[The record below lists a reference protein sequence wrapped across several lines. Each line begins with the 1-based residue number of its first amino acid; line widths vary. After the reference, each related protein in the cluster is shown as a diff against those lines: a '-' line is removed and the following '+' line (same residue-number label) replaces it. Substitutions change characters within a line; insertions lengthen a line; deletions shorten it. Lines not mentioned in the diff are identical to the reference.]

1 MIHDG
6 IKASMRHA
14 TLSLKSTLRMS
25 VGNSNLRMKFKFQ
38 YCCKRIGFTVDEQ
51 CKVSIMSD
59 IPTNKPLGILK
70 TSNRNDNFKVP
81 SLGVSKPEKEQN
93 KSWHY
98 NTTPRPTKAV
108 NNENINPNGNFP
120 ESTKETPG
128 KTIFE
133 LCKQM
138 SALALLTPDGMQQ
151 STRDTQA
158 QPKKVKLPFSE
169 PFAGVDKLVEK
180 DYLSDPEEI
189 EPDNVPRKTLVIT
202 DDDEFFTDAS
212 EYFKNEDL
220 NIDNTSDNDA
230 FKSLESSPRTSLN
243 VAGTLMKNNNSGE
256 RDSESAI
263 IGIDE
268 TQEASL
274 PEKISDKNIH
284 EKLEYIEPEINSDL
298 FNEAIHNQ
306 NIGNLSESHE
316 NKNPSSQVICIEP
329 ETVAEHHA
337 EDFTNLPKDAKLTN
351 STDVENGDYLKI
363 IDQNSDSIPID
374 EKSVNVIKSVETA
387 NDSSNASTN
396 ESYILQPPLDEKQNT
411 DILDV
416 CKVEEKIAEISI
428 PEKFDHFNAEDKS
441 KDRTPDSSSVN
452 TSEISNQINESVATG
467 STKTDKNMSDSETT
481 LMTVQTEEKISGA
494 KETVDSLETEIA
506 NCLTL
511 KEKIPEEKSS
521 DNVEHFECS
530 PKIDAA
536 NVDAEKTEENN
547 SNLLESQN
555 VECSHESPKPQST
568 EENTSGNA
576 QLSKAIDNAS
586 VAENVEIKKPVADI
600 GRPVD
605 EKPVPQSSVN
615 AIQSV
620 EMPNDSSDPLTMDQ
634 PPVDKKQNTDILDTC
649 KVQERIAEISIPENF
664 DYFNDED
671 KSKDRTPDSD
681 FVASP
686 EISNQINESVAT
698 SSTKTDKNMLDNE
711 TTLMT
716 VQTEEKIS
724 GAKETVDSLET
735 GIANCLTPKEKSSDN
750 VEHFE
755 CSSKIGTANVDAEKT
770 EENNSNLLESQNVEC
785 SHESPKPQSTEENPS
800 GNAQLS
806 KAIDNASVAENV
818 EIKKPVADIGRPVDE
833 KPVPQSSVN
842 AIQSVEM
849 PNDSSDPLTM
859 DQPPV
864 DKKQNTDILDT
875 CKVQERIAEI
885 SIPENFDYFN
895 DEDKSK
901 DRTPDSDFVAS
912 PEISNQINESVATGS
927 TKTDKNMLD
936 SETTLMTVQTE
947 EKISGAKETVDSL
960 ETGIANCL
968 TPKEKSSENV
978 EHFECSSKIGTANV
992 DAEKTEE
999 NNSNLLESQN
1009 VECSHES
1016 PKPQSTEENTSGNA
1030 QLSKAI
1036 DNASVAENVE
1046 IKKPVADIGRPVD
1059 EKPVPQSSV
1068 NVIQSVETPNDSSDP
1083 LTMDQPP
1090 VDKKQNTD
1098 ILDTYKVEEKIAE
1111 ISIPE
1116 NFDHFN
1122 DEDKSKDRTP
1132 DSGSVAP
1139 PEISNQINES
1149 VATGSTKTNKNMLDS
1164 ETTLMTVQTEEK
1176 ISGAKE
1182 TVDSLETG
1190 IANCLTPKE
1199 KSSDNVEHFECSS
1212 KIDTANVDA
1221 ENNSNLL
1228 ESQNVESSHESPKPQ
1243 STEENTREN
1252 AQLSKAID
1260 NASVAEN
1267 VEINKPVADIGRPVD
1282 EQPVLHSSV
1291 NVIQSVETANDS
1303 SDTSTNESYILQPP
1317 LDEKQNTDI
1326 LDVCHVKEKIAEISV
1341 PEKFDNFNAEDK
1353 SKDRTTDSS
1362 SVDTS
1367 EISNQINESV
1377 AAGSTKT
1384 DKNMSGS
1391 ETTLMTVQTEEKI
1404 SGAKETVDSLE
1415 TEIANCLTSKE
1426 KSSDNVEHF
1435 ECSSKIGTANVDA
1448 EKNEEDNSNLLESQ
1462 NTDCSHGNPKPQSTE
1477 ENTSVNAHL
1486 SKAIDNASV
1495 AENVEI
1501 KKPVADIGRPV
1512 DEKPFLH
1519 SSVNVIQSVETP
1531 NDSSYPLTMESNSIQ
1546 LPVDEKQNT
1555 DILDTCKVEE
1565 KIAEISVPETFDNFN
1580 DQDKSKD
1587 RTPDSD
1593 FVGPPEISNQI
1604 NESVATGST
1613 KTDKNMLDS
1622 ETTLMTVQTEEK
1634 ISGAKETVD
1643 SLETGIANCLTSKE
1657 KSSDNVEHFE
1667 CSSKIGTANV
1677 DAENNSNLLES
1688 QNVDC
1693 SHESPKPQSTE
1704 ENTSRN
1710 AQLSKAIDN
1719 ASVAENV
1726 EIKKPVSD
1734 IGRPVDEKPVPQ
1746 SSVNVIQ
1753 SVETPNDS
1761 SDPLTMA
1768 QPPVDE
1774 KQNTDILDTCKVE
1787 ERIAEISI
1795 PENFDY
1801 FNDEDK
1807 SKDRTPDS
1815 SSVGSSEISNQIHES
1830 VATGSTKTDK
1840 HMSASET
1847 TLMTVQTEEKISGA
1861 KEFVDSFETGIA
1873 NCLTTKEK
1881 IPEEKSSD
1889 NVEHFECSSKIGTAN
1904 VDAEKTEE
1912 KNSNLLESQNVDC
1925 SHGYPK
1931 PQLAEENTHENAP
1944 LSKAIDNASVAENV
1958 EIKKPVADIGRPNDI
1973 EEEVMESSEVKDA
1986 SDHSKI
1992 NCEIPNSIAASDDN
2006 LQKFE
2011 IISNPSVFKDVD
2023 TFSTNTHLLNSPKS
2037 IQGSQSN
2044 IDISFEGRTQ
2054 MANSPVA
2061 AVAVENDIQIDITPT
2076 SPNKQQQVGNGKH
2089 AGSQSRQNIN
2099 EKPNRKELN
2108 EITDLVTAVNDTHI
2122 CEDDISTILKGA
2134 EPSDSAETANYDE
2147 QEPNIQFEEKTNG
2160 FICDDDDWELLNCD
2174 KTVVSIFLSL

>member
-1 MIHDG
+1 M
-6 IKASMRHA
+6 AA
-14 TLSLKSTLRMS
+14 Q
-25 VGNSNLRMKFKFQ
+25 FKPTRVFRAHSG
-38 YCCKRIGFTVDEQ
+38 K

-138 SALALLTPDGMQQ
+138 SALALLMPDGMQQ

-494 KETVDSLETEIA
+494 KETVDSLESEIA

-555 VECSHESPKPQST
+555 VEC
-568 EENTSGNA
+568 
-576 QLSKAIDNAS
+576 
-586 VAENVEIKKPVADI
+586 
-600 GRPVD
+600 
-605 EKPVPQSSVN
+605 
-615 AIQSV
+615 
-620 EMPNDSSDPLTMDQ
+620 
-634 PPVDKKQNTDILDTC
+634 
-649 KVQERIAEISIPENF
+649 
-664 DYFNDED
+664 
-671 KSKDRTPDSD
+671 
-681 FVASP
+681 
-686 EISNQINESVAT
+686 
-698 SSTKTDKNMLDNE
+698 
-711 TTLMT
+711 
-716 VQTEEKIS
+716 
-724 GAKETVDSLET
+724 
-735 GIANCLTPKEKSSDN
+735 
-750 VEHFE
+750 
-755 CSSKIGTANVDAEKT
+755 
-770 EENNSNLLESQNVEC
+770 
-785 SHESPKPQSTEENPS
+785 
-800 GNAQLS
+800 
-806 KAIDNASVAENV
+806 
-818 EIKKPVADIGRPVDE
+818 
-833 KPVPQSSVN
+833 
-842 AIQSVEM
+842 
-849 PNDSSDPLTM
+849 
-859 DQPPV
+859 
-864 DKKQNTDILDT
+864 
-875 CKVQERIAEI
+875 
-885 SIPENFDYFN
+885 
-895 DEDKSK
+895 
-901 DRTPDSDFVAS
+901 
-912 PEISNQINESVATGS
+912 
-927 TKTDKNMLD
+927 
-936 SETTLMTVQTE
+936 
-947 EKISGAKETVDSL
+947 
-960 ETGIANCL
+960 
-968 TPKEKSSENV
+968 
-978 EHFECSSKIGTANV
+978 
-992 DAEKTEE
+992 
-999 NNSNLLESQN
+999 
-1009 VECSHES
+1009 
-1016 PKPQSTEENTSGNA
+1016 
-1030 QLSKAI
+1030 
-1036 DNASVAENVE
+1036 
-1046 IKKPVADIGRPVD
+1046 
-1059 EKPVPQSSV
+1059 
-1068 NVIQSVETPNDSSDP
+1068 
-1083 LTMDQPP
+1083 
-1090 VDKKQNTD
+1090 
-1098 ILDTYKVEEKIAE
+1098 
-1111 ISIPE
+1111 
-1116 NFDHFN
+1116 
-1122 DEDKSKDRTP
+1122 
-1132 DSGSVAP
+1132 
-1139 PEISNQINES
+1139 
-1149 VATGSTKTNKNMLDS
+1149 
-1164 ETTLMTVQTEEK
+1164 
-1176 ISGAKE
+1176 
-1182 TVDSLETG
+1182 
-1190 IANCLTPKE
+1190 
-1199 KSSDNVEHFECSS
+1199 
-1212 KIDTANVDA
+1212 
-1221 ENNSNLL
+1221 
-1228 ESQNVESSHESPKPQ
+1228 SHESPKPQ

-1317 LDEKQNTDI
+1317 VDEKQNTDI

-1353 SKDRTTDSS
+1353 SKDRTPDSS

-1519 SSVNVIQSVETP
+1519 LSVNVIQSVETP

-1593 FVGPPEISNQI
+1593 FVAPPEISNQI

-1734 IGRPVDEKPVPQ
+1734 IGRPVDDKPVPQ

-1753 SVETPNDS
+1753 SVEMPNDS

-1861 KEFVDSFETGIA
+1861 KKFVDSFETGIA

-1958 EIKKPVADIGRPNDI
+1958 EIKKPVVDIGRPNDI

-2174 KTVVSIFLSL
+2174 KTVINASRLCRESLYVKFDPLLGLNNTIDFDMNKRKSVSKQPALEKIKSPPKSPDLIMMDSPTRKSMYQKVNPLRKTNNSTNNNLDDIFSLSPANNNADAIFFGTPLPQKKNSEIVQVLKYTEEDWLKMKQNIELEYQNRLMSASKELTHKMSELTEEHQKALNEKDVEMEQRKKDLLQLQTEKKAGQEKLNEMKKVLDEYTVLMDHLAAEKQKRADDYTKGIDGSKKEVDLIQDELQTVQKAYSDLHRRFEKAKTIIESLKKNEEMLKDHVKDMVSKVKEGKVALVTLKKESQETQSNLEKEVAALKKKLTIDTSCLEASGKRKDMKIAELQNELELKKNQIKELTKICDDLMEKVG